1 MGCVLVNDDF
11 RDFLQNEG
19 LLDID
24 SIIRRD
30 DVENVKSLL
39 AERQTFRIT
48 ASNGTVL
55 YIKHYPKA
63 ARDSFWTLPG
73 AQRFSSPAAREYTA
87 LLRLRDLGIAAPIP
101 VACLEESLRGRFLRA
116 ALITIGLPAS
126 VTLESWV
133 RDPGVSAGRRVRF
146 ARTLGRL
153 ARAMHDGG
161 VNHRDLYFVHI
172 LVGDGDRIF
181 VVDLNRADLRRR
193 VGRRWRVKDL
203 AALLQSAPPEVT
215 LREKIVFARAY
226 FAAPLRPQRRFLR
239 SVKTKAASM
248 KARTLKR
255 VFQGR
260 PNYHGAG

>member
-11 RDFLQNEG
+11 RDLLQNEG

-24 SIIRRD
+24 SIIRRED
-30 DVENVKSLL
+30 AENVKSLL
-39 AERQTFRIT
+39 AERRTFRIT

-63 ARDSFWTLPG
+63 SPDSFWTLPG
-73 AQRFSSPAAREYTA
+73 AQRFSSPAAREYAA

-101 VACLEESLRGRFLRA
+101 AACLEEPLRGNSLRA
-116 ALITIGLPAS
+116 VLITIGLPAS
-126 VTLESWV
+126 VTLEAWV
-133 RDPGVSAGRRVRF
+133 RDPGVSVGRRTRLV
-146 ARTLGRL
+146 RTLGRL

-161 VNHRDLYFVHI
+161 VNHRDFYFVHI

-215 LREKIVFARAY
+215 LREKILFARAY
-226 FAAPLRPQRRFLR
+226 FAAPLRTHRRFLR
-239 SVKTKAASM
+239 SVKSKAASM

-255 VFQGR
+255 ISQGR
-260 PNYHGAG
+260 PNYHGTG